1 MSKSASNF
9 FSTEEKDDIKQAILD
24 AELNT
29 SGEIRVHIENKHK
42 GDVLKRATLIFKQLQ
57 MHKTEQRNG
66 VLFYLAIQNRTFAII
81 GDSGID
87 AVVPEGFW
95 ESTKSL
101 MINHFRDGRFTQ
113 GLVDGIGEAGDQL
126 KKHFPLQAEDVNEL
140 SDEISFGDD

>member
-9 FSTEEKDDIKQAILD
+9 FSTDEKDDIKQAILD

-42 GDVLKRATLIFKQLQ
+42 GDVLKRAALIFKQLQ
-57 MHKTEQRNG
+57 MHKTEQHNG

-87 AVVPEGFW
+87 GVVPEDFW

-101 MINHFRDGRFTQ
+101 MINHFREGRFTQ
-113 GLVDGIGEAGDQL
+113 GLVDGIGEAGEQL
-126 KKHFPLQAEDVNEL
+126 KKHFPFQADDVNEL

>member
-1 MSKSASNF
+1 MPKTARNF

-42 GDVLKRATLIFKQLQ
+42 GDVLERAALIFKQLH
-57 MHKTEQRNG
+57 MHQTKLNNG
-66 VLFYLAIQNRTFAII
+66 VLFYLSIQNRTFAII

-101 MINHFRDGRFTQ
+101 MINHFRDGYFTQ
-113 GLVDGIGEAGDQL
+113 GLVEGIQEAGAQL
-126 KKHFPLQAEDVNEL
+126 KKHFPYQMEDVNEL